1 MSRHRSKLP
10 PFVPLLRETLDS
22 AAWGA
27 MSHGARSLYVALKRR
42 YNSDFHNNGKIYLS
56 LRDASQEIGSGR
68 EEIAALASDRMWLHE
83 RSADAGLHE
92 VGWSQVQAP
101 AACSTVKNRIP
112 DRQGG
117 P

>member
-42 YNSDFHNNGKIYLS
+42 YNSDFHNNGKIYCRCAMRRKRS
-56 LRDASQEIGSGR
+56 DQGARKSCAGSANCNTTASS
-68 EEIAALASDRMWLHE
+68 S
-83 RSADAGLHE
+83 
-92 VGWSQVQAP
+92 
-101 AACSTVKNRIP
+101 
-112 DRQGG
+112 
-117 P
+117 